1 MEDHRSMVE
10 YGEQQRE
17 LLDILGRSGTAGG
30 GAAAEQKF
38 QRQPDAAASL
48 ALLMRELQL
57 LLPPDGQQYNELVHA
72 VGEAMARCDDGAG
85 GVVEQVC
92 HESHKVLAV
101 VKSIVGASAVDE
113 ALVNLN
119 ARAQQQRQDLMH

>member
-57 LLPPDGQQYNELVHA
+57 LLPPDGQQYNELVDA
-72 VGEAMARCDDGAG
+72 VGQAMARCDDGAG
-85 GVVEQVC
+85 G
-92 HESHKVLAV
+92 ESHKVLAV
-101 VKSIVGASAVDE
+101 VRSIVGASAVDQ

>member
-48 ALLMRELQL
+48 AKNPNATNHLQHGTTEPTAGNHAKCIISISISASWGGLRESGATRRLE
-57 LLPPDGQQYNELVHA
+57 DRVS
-72 VGEAMARCDDGAG
+72 ARC
-85 GVVEQVC
+85 EQP
-92 HESHKVLAV
+92 K
-101 VKSIVGASAVDE
+101 
-113 ALVNLN
+113 
-119 ARAQQQRQDLMH
+119 